1 MDALI
6 EAADA
11 MLAQPGYVAAN
22 PGTAEG
28 MLHRLWLATSDPTR
42 SEEVRKRAAELV
54 AELAAARQPTPP
66 FLGSS
71 ATD

>member
-11 MLAQPGYVAAN
+11 MLAQPYVVAN
-22 PGTAEG
+22 PGAAEG
-28 MLHRLWLATSDPTR
+28 MLHRLRLAAGDPTR
-42 SEEVRKRAAELV
+42 SEEVRKQAAK
-54 AELAAARQPTPP
+54 LATKFTAARQPKPP